1 MFLPTF
7 LIRKFTVKW
16 TLVIAVLGY
25 STYIAAQ
32 FEPMYATLI
41 PGAVILGFGAAPLW
55 SAKCTYLTH
64 IGHQYTKLTGASDA
78 EVIIVRLF
86 GIFFLFFQSSS
97 IWGNLISSAVLSQ
110 DSRTCTNN
118 ITEMCAAK
126 FCPDTKFCEDL
137 IGEDGNS
144 TESGGVSDT
153 TRYTLAGIYL
163 ACSLTA
169 AVLLALFLDPL
180 TRYGEKERTGS
191 SSQLEGTEL
200 LAATFRHMKNP
211 KQLLMIPL
219 TIWSGM
225 EQGFFSAEYTAVSF
239 FFEFRNRQIL

>member
-1 MFLPTF
+1 MFMPTF

-32 FEPMYATLI
+32 FEPMYETLI
-41 PGAVILGFGAAPLW
+41 PGAIILGFGAAPLW

-64 IGHQYTKLTGASDA
+64 IGHQYTKLTGGKDA
-78 EVIIVRLF
+78 EVVIVRLF

-97 IWGNLISSAVLSQ
+97 IWGNLISSSVLSQ
-110 DSRTCTNN
+110 DARTCRND
-118 ITEMCAAK
+118 IEKICAAK
-126 FCPDTKFCEDL
+126 FCPNTKFCDEEV
-137 IGEDGNS
+137 GEDGNS
-144 TESGGVSDT
+144 TETGVSDT

-163 ACSLTA
+163 ACSLIA

-191 SSQLEGTEL
+191 SSQLEGIEL

-211 KQLLMIPL
+211 YQLLMIPL

-239 FFEFRNRQIL
+239 FEFQNFCKF

>member
-1 MFLPTF
+1 MFTPTF

-32 FEPMYATLI
+32 FEPSYGTLM
-41 PGAVILGFGAAPLW
+41 PGAVILGFGAASLW

-64 IGHQYTKLTGASDA
+64 VGHQYAKLTGESNA

-97 IWGNLISSAVLSQ
+97 IWGNVISSLVLSQ
-110 DSRTCTNN
+110 DSRTCKNDIEN
-118 ITEMCAAK
+118 VCAAK
-126 FCPDTKFCEDL
+126 FCPSTEFCKD
-137 IGEDGNS
+137 IGADGNV
-144 TESGGVSDT
+144 TENEVSET

-169 AVLLALFLDPL
+169 ALLLAVFLDPL

-191 SSQLEGTEL
+191 SSKLEGIQL
-200 LAATFRHMKNP
+200 LSATFRQMKKP
-211 KQLLMIPL
+211 YQLLMIPL

-225 EQGFFSAEYTAVSF
+225 EQGFFGAEYTAVSF
-239 FFEFRNRQIL
+239 FDFWNRRFL